1 MDAIIL
7 ASSSPRR
14 RELLTQAGI
23 PFTVMPGGV
32 DEGKAKLFGT
42 PSQKAE
48 QLARMKAEDV
58 AKQVDKGIVLGADT
72 IVVCDDEIYG
82 KPADEAHARRM
93 LEHLSGRTHLVIT
106 GIALM
111 DAETGD
117 IKSGHEITKVR
128 FAELTE
134 DEIEAYLK
142 TGEHL
147 GKAGAYAIQGKAA
160 LFVKGL
166 NGCYSNVVGLPLQR
180 LYRMLTQMGINA
192 AEWNFQKEE

>member
-1 MDAIIL
+1 M
-7 ASSSPRR
+7 
-14 RELLTQAGI
+14 TQAGI

-32 DEGKAKLFGT
+32 DEGSAKLFGT

-72 IVVCDDEIYG
+72 IVVCDDEIFG

-93 LEHLSGRTHLVIT
+93 LERLSGRKHLVIT
-106 GIALM
+106 GVALM
-111 DAETGD
+111 NAETGE
-117 IKSGHEITKVR
+117 IKSGHEITKVS
-128 FAELTE
+128 FAELTK
-134 DEIEAYLK
+134 DEIESYLK

-180 LYRMLTQMGINA
+180 LYRMLTQMGVNA
-192 AEWNFQKEE
+192 AEWNFQK

>member
-23 PFTVMPGGV
+23 PFTVMPGDV
-32 DEGKAKLFGT
+32 DEGSVKLYGT

-58 AKQVDKGIVLGADT
+58 AKKVGKGIVLGADT
-72 IVVCDDEIYG
+72 IVVCDDEIFG
-82 KPADEAHARRM
+82 KPADEEHARRM
-93 LEHLSGRTHLVIT
+93 LENLSGRIHLVIT
-106 GIALM
+106 GVALVN
-111 DAETGD
+111 AETGET
-117 IKSGHEITKVR
+117 KSGHEITKVS
-128 FAELTE
+128 FAELTK

-147 GKAGAYAIQGKAA
+147 GKAGAYGIQGKAA
-160 LFVKGL
+160 LFVKSL

-180 LYRMLTQMGINA
+180 LYRMLAQLGINA

>member
-23 PFTVMPGGV
+23 PFKVVPGGV
-32 DEGKAKLFGT
+32 DEDMVKLKGT
-42 PSQKAE
+42 PAQKAE

-58 AKQVDKGIVLGADT
+58 AKKADSGIVLGADT
-72 IVVCDDEIYG
+72 IVVCDDEIFG

-93 LEHLSGRTHLVIT
+93 LGRLSGRLHLVIT
-106 GIALM
+106 GVALVN
-111 DAETGD
+111 AKTGE

-128 FAELTE
+128 FAELTK
-134 DEIEAYLK
+134 DEIDAYLR

-160 LFVKGL
+160 LFVKSL

-180 LYRMLTQMGINA
+180 VYRMLAEMGVNA

>member
-32 DEGKAKLFGT
+32 DEDKVKLFGT

-72 IVVCDDEIYG
+72 IVVCDDEIFG

-93 LEHLSGRTHLVIT
+93 LERLSGRVHLVIT

-111 DAETGD
+111 NAETGEV
-117 IKSGHEITKVR
+117 KSGHEITKVT
-128 FAELTE
+128 FAELTK
-134 DEIEAYLK
+134 DEIDAYLT

-147 GKAGAYAIQGKAA
+147 GKAGAYAIQGRAA
-160 LFVKGL
+160 VFVKSL

>member
-32 DEGKAKLFGT
+32 DEGRAKLSGT
-42 PSQKAE
+42 PWQKAE

-72 IVVCDDEIYG
+72 IVVCDEEIFG

-93 LEHLSGRTHLVIT
+93 LEHLSGRIHLVIT

-111 DAETGD
+111 NAETGD

-128 FAELTE
+128 FAELTK

-147 GKAGAYAIQGKAA
+147 GKAGAYGIQGKAA
-160 LFVKGL
+160 LFVKSL

-180 LYRMLTQMGINA
+180 LYRMLAEIGVNA

>member
-32 DEGKAKLFGT
+32 DESRAKLFGT

-72 IVVCDDEIYG
+72 IVVCDDEIFG

-106 GIALM
+106 GVALM
-111 DAETGD
+111 NAETGE
-117 IKSGHEITKVR
+117 IKSGHEITKVS
-128 FAELTE
+128 FAELTK

-160 LFVKGL
+160 MFVKSL

-180 LYRMLTQMGINA
+180 LYRMLTQLGINA
-192 AEWNFQKEE
+192 AEWNFQNKE